1 MAKKEEPI
9 ADSDTGKI
17 KVKAKE
23 EKQPTNNETK
33 GNVTTVKEKMK
44 MKPQVMEETIT
55 KINLDSPVENTEVEQ
70 VVEQVVDQPLQV
82 VESQTETPVIEEVI
96 KGTEEVVANTEEFV
110 EQALAENRE
119 SGQPLPESIEQ
130 AFGFHG
136 GHWW

>member
-96 KGTEEVVANTEEFV
+96 KGTEEVVANTEES
-110 EQALAENRE
+110 L
-119 SGQPLPESIEQ
+119 SKL
-130 AFGFHG
+130 
-136 GHWW
+136 